1 MLGVPGCGEQDAPVE
16 TAMGA
21 RSDVRADTVCL
32 RWREFADSNAES
44 NSDRHYGGHLHP
56 CCYSEVGLID
66 SKPESDADR
75 TVMVVA
81 ASGDIGLFVF
91 GLAIRQFH
99 RDKGIFA
106 RFVVRE
112 R

>member
-1 MLGVPGCGEQDAPVE
+1 
-16 TAMGA
+16 
-21 RSDVRADTVCL
+21 
-32 RWREFADSNAES
+32 
-44 NSDRHYGGHLHP
+44 
-56 CCYSEVGLID
+56 
-66 SKPESDADR
+66 
-75 TVMVVA
+75 VA